1 MAGLADGLCCCG
13 VALRSTGLEVG
24 AVWVGAGAWPDLLPR
39 LPPPPAARASAGD
52 GASEGTAMI
61 RAARIASQR
70 NLVIWTSLLNRVRPG
85 PFCTQYVR
93 ALCLQFKGNRASGP
107 VVCKSMH
114 MRILAVA
121 LAFWPGFA
129 AAEGCLDQVREL
141 AKSQNISTDPP
152 TASPDRASPKGPLP
166 TRPPGVTSRE
176 LGRSGGVIE
185 PPATSDRS
193 VITPPG
199 TTDSRMPTM
208 PDVTRTPGPPPT
220 QEAAR
225 DEAKKERAADRTA
238 LQALLVAA
246 RAEAERGQEA
256 NCVDT
261 LKKARELLERAEK

>member
-1 MAGLADGLCCCG
+1 
-13 VALRSTGLEVG
+13 
-24 AVWVGAGAWPDLLPR
+24 
-39 LPPPPAARASAGD
+39 
-52 GASEGTAMI
+52 
-61 RAARIASQR
+61 
-70 NLVIWTSLLNRVRPG
+70 
-85 PFCTQYVR
+85 
-93 ALCLQFKGNRASGP
+93 
-107 VVCKSMH
+107 MH
-114 MRILAVA
+114 MRILAVV

-141 AKSQNISTDPP
+141 ARSQNISTDPP
-152 TASPDRASPKGPLP
+152 TASPDRSSPE
-166 TRPPGVTSRE
+166 RAPGVTSRE

>member
-1 MAGLADGLCCCG
+1 
-13 VALRSTGLEVG
+13 
-24 AVWVGAGAWPDLLPR
+24 
-39 LPPPPAARASAGD
+39 
-52 GASEGTAMI
+52 
-61 RAARIASQR
+61 
-70 NLVIWTSLLNRVRPG
+70 
-85 PFCTQYVR
+85 
-93 ALCLQFKGNRASGP
+93 
-107 VVCKSMH
+107 
-114 MRILAVA
+114 
-121 LAFWPGFA
+121 
-129 AAEGCLDQVREL
+129 
-141 AKSQNISTDPP
+141 
-152 TASPDRASPKGPLP
+152 
-166 TRPPGVTSRE
+166 VTSRE

-208 PDVTRTPGPPPT
+208 PDVSRTPGPPPT
-220 QEAAR
+220 REAAR